1 MSTPDFTSALAPL
14 LSDQRLR
21 DLFVRN
27 ADEATRQLGLVGADA
42 AAFRVLPARQV
53 NVQAQALI
61 TKRFREVQKLLP
73 RTIARMGTAARTRFA
88 EYASAYWPHGHR
100 RHLEDAYQFGRYLL
114 DKANDSLC
122 RREWNR
128 HSFLF
133 TGARLQ
139 VHYWR
144 EPMNDPCRRVAAQV
158 LWRRRRDDRAR
169 DAYLAF
175 NVRQSTA
182 TNQKMPA
189 SRETAFGG

>member
-1 MSTPDFTSALAPL
+1 MSTPDFTSALARL

-21 DLFVRN
+21 DLFVRD
-27 ADEATRQLGLVGADA
+27 ADEAARRLGLVDADA

-61 TKRFREVQKLLP
+61 DKRFREVQKLLP
-73 RTIARMGTAARTRFA
+73 RTIARMGTAARSQFA
-88 EYASAYWPHGHR
+88 EYASAYWPRGHR
-100 RHLEDAYQFGRYLL
+100 RHLEDAYRFGRYLL
-114 DKANDSLC
+114 DKANDSLS

-139 VHYWR
+139 FRCWR
-144 EPMNDPCRRVAAQV
+144 EPMDDPCRRVAAQV
-158 LWRRRRDDRAR
+158 LWRGRKGNRAR

-175 NVRQSTA
+175 NVRQSPA
-182 TNQKMPA
+182 TNQKTPA